1 MDCRPFC
8 FCMNANNNTYSCVR
22 TINSTHNFLYCEF
35 TTGMVTFYNLRIDP
49 FELQNRIDSLKAE
62 ERSYLHDQLAKLVS
76 CKGKSC
82 TVTHSNHIRPKQ
94 RTNMLPLHN
103 LGQYYRKRNTKTK
116 KKILL
121 AARSLAL
128 IQEYPYRKEYSLN
141 TKSWRRR
148 TLWRPSAQS
157 YGQARHE
164 RKRRK
169 QQHQHQTAGNP
180 KESW

>member
-116 KKILL
+116 IMAPSHPL
-121 AARSLAL
+121 ASIRAIIRSSTS
-128 IQEYPYRKEYSLN
+128 RKEETQATTPASD
-141 TKSWRRR
+141 RRE
-148 TLWRPSAQS
+148 SK
-157 YGQARHE
+157 
-164 RKRRK
+164 RKLVVRGG
-169 QQHQHQTAGNP
+169 AGNR
-180 KESW
+180 EHTTRC